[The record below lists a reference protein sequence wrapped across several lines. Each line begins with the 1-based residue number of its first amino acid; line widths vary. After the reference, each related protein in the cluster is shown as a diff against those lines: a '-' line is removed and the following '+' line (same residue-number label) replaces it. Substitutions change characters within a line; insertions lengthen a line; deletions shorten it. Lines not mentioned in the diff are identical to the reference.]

1 MFIKQFFSFLE
12 YEKRYSPHTLI
23 SYKKDIAQFTDFLS
37 KTFETELLKA
47 NHQMVRSWVIDLA
60 EAEIAPASISRKL
73 SSLKSLYKFLLKEG
87 MVDANPATAVKSP
100 KKAKKLPVF
109 VDENKIIPLLDSE
122 NIFDDSF
129 SGTRDKL
136 IMELLFGTGI
146 RLSELTNIKLNDF
159 SIQEQLLKVLGKRNK
174 ERIIPLNKSL
184 CVLVD
189 YYLNHRKICFSKI
202 DTPYLILTDKGD
214 KAYPKLIYRVVNKYL
229 SMISTQQKKS
239 PHVLRHSFATTLLNK
254 GADINAIKELLGHAN
269 LSATQIY
276 THNTVERLKSIYK
289 QAHPK
294 A

>member
-100 KKAKKLPVF
+100 KKTKKLPVF

-129 SGTRDKL
+129 SGIRDKL

-184 CVLVD
+184 CVLVG
-189 YYLNHRKICFSKI
+189 YYLNHRKICFSDM
-202 DTPYLILTDKGD
+202 DTPYLIITDKGD